1 MARAYRKRRPA
12 RIAAIRHG
20 VQIAFLLLN
29 VWIGVQ
35 FYLWVRYFETAGATR
50 YVSRPAGVEGWLPI
64 AALMNLKLLVLSR
77 QRPEIHPGGHVSADR
92 VSRYLARVSQGVL
105 QLAVPDWDAVGMVVA
120 SAAAISSAA
129 IGRCHVGRT
138 CRFAA

>member
-1 MARAYRKRRPA
+1 MARAYQKRPPA

-64 AALMNLKLLVLSR
+64 AALMNLKLLALTGSI
-77 QRPEIHPGGHVSADR
+77 PEVHP
-92 VSRYLARVSQGVL
+92 
-105 QLAVPDWDAVGMVVA
+105 
-120 SAAAISSAA
+120 AACS
-129 IGRCHVGRT
+129 C
-138 CRFAA
+138 